1 MGFAGP
7 ERGEARSL
15 SLYLMLSI
23 LDRYF
28 LRELAQTVAA
38 VAVVLLVIMAGSAFA
53 RVLQQVANGSF
64 PASVMFQVLGLNMLD
79 GLSNLLPLAGFLG
92 VFWALGR
99 MYRESEMH
107 VLASSGMGPTGL
119 LRPVGILAAVL
130 AVLVG
135 LVSMWLGPWAART
148 SDALVADANRS
159 VIAAGL
165 DAGRFTPLPGK
176 GGIIFVDS
184 LSRDGSVLGNTL
196 MVTERPGKDNGPPVI
211 KLVTGKSGQL
221 YQDTSGDGRYLSL
234 RDGWQYEVPLGG
246 DNWRKMQYAR
256 NDAALSNVQNDDS
269 DEDPAHTLD
278 TLTLARA
285 TTADARAEFAWRV
298 TVPLMA
304 VVLMMLSLPMSRQ
317 SPREPR
323 YGRMLLAVAA
333 FFLYFNLLALCRS
346 QIVKGHWHNAGP
358 MWLVSLLIF
367 AGAAWMFRNQYA
379 ARAPRK
385 GKA

>member
-1 MGFAGP
+1 MGFPGP
-7 ERGEARSL
+7 LGGKARSP

-92 VFWALGR
+92 VFWSLGR

-107 VLASSGMGPTGL
+107 VLASSGMGPLGL
-119 LRPVGILAAVL
+119 LRPVAMLAVCLAA
-130 AVLVG
+130 LVAI
-135 LVSMWLGPWAART
+135 VSLWLGPWATRT
-148 SDALVADANRS
+148 ADALVVAANRS

-165 DAGRFTPLPGK
+165 DAGRFTELPGK

-196 MVTERPGKDNGPPVI
+196 IVTERPGKNNGPAVV

-221 YQDTSGDGRYLSL
+221 YQDSNGDGRYLSL
-234 RDGWQYEVPLGG
+234 HNGWQYEIPLGA
-246 DNWRKMQYAR
+246 DNWRKMQYKR
-256 NDAALSNVQNDDS
+256 NDASLSSVQNDDS
-269 DEDPAHTLD
+269 EEDPAHTLD
-278 TLTLARA
+278 TITLSRV
-285 TTADARAEFAWRV
+285 TTPDGRAEFAWRI
-298 TVPLMA
+298 TVPIMA
-304 VVLMMLSLPMSRQ
+304 VVLMMLSLPLSRQ
-317 SPREPR
+317 TPREPR
-323 YGRMLLAVAA
+323 YGRMLLAVLA

-358 MWLVSLLIF
+358 MWLVSLLVF
-367 AGAAWMFRNQYA
+367 AAAAWMFRNQYT
-379 ARAPRK
+379 ARGPRK
-385 GKA
+385 GNA

>member
-1 MGFAGP
+1 
-7 ERGEARSL
+7 
-15 SLYLMLSI
+15 MLSI

-79 GLSNLLPLAGFLG
+79 GLSNLLPLSGFLG
-92 VFWALGR
+92 VFWSLGR

-107 VLASSGMGPTGL
+107 VLASSGMGPLGL
-119 LRPVGILAAVL
+119 LRPVALL
-130 AVLVG
+130 AVCLVA
-135 LVSMWLGPWAART
+135 LVAVVSLWLGPWATRT
-148 SDALVADANRS
+148 ADALVAAANRS

-165 DAGRFTPLPGK
+165 DAGRFTELPGK

-196 MVTERPGKDNGPPVI
+196 IVTERPGKNNGPAVV

-221 YQDTSGDGRYLSL
+221 YQDSNGDGRYLSL
-234 RDGWQYEVPLGG
+234 HDGWQYEIPLGA
-246 DNWRKMQYAR
+246 DNWRKMQYER
-256 NDAALSNVQNDDS
+256 NDASLSNVQNNDS
-269 DEDPAHTLD
+269 DDDPAHTLD
-278 TLTLARA
+278 TITLSHG
-285 TTADARAEFAWRV
+285 TTPETRAEFAWRI
-298 TVPLMA
+298 TVPIMA
-304 VVLMMLSLPMSRQ
+304 VVLMMLSLPLSRQ
-317 SPREPR
+317 TPREPR
-323 YGRMLLAVAA
+323 YGRMLLAVLA

-358 MWLVSLLIF
+358 MWLVSLLVF
-367 AGAAWMFRNQYA
+367 AAAAWMFRNQYT
-379 ARAPRK
+379 ARRPRK
-385 GKA
+385 GNA